1 MDESELKVKLRNT
14 QYTIRNTLEQ
24 NVAQEAASLRPLR
37 ILMIAPTSFFSD
49 YGGHIRILEETR
61 TLQSMGHNVA
71 IVTYY
76 KGSDMPGLDIRRT
89 APLPWHTDYEVG
101 SSRHKLAFDVYLAW
115 QSLVEALRYKPDVI
129 HGHMHEGA
137 LIGGVLAKLLRKPLV
152 FDFQGS
158 LTAEMADH
166 NFLDVNGRAYQLAY
180 RLEKRIDKLPDAIL
194 TSSVKASRLLQDD
207 FCVPPDRLYALPD
220 CADPDRFNPEK
231 FSEADK
237 LALKQHLG
245 IPPDRLIISYL
256 GLLTD
261 YQGIPHL
268 IQAAARLKEA
278 GKKAH
283 FLIMGYP
290 QVFHYQQMAADC
302 GVADHVTFTGKVEY
316 RDAPAYL
323 ALGDIS
329 VAPKMSNTE
338 GSGKLLNYM
347 ALAQPVVAYDSPVHR
362 EYLGDLG
369 VYAPSGDVDAFTC
382 CLTELLHDPQRR
394 QFLGRQLRQRAV
406 REYNWQAAGEK
417 IVAIYRQLTK

>member
-1 MDESELKVKLRNT
+1 MSLKAKVGRSQYAIHNT
-14 QYTIRNTLEQ
+14 VED
-24 NVAQEAASLRPLR
+24 VAGLRPLR

-61 TLQSMGHNVA
+61 TLQSMGHEVA

-89 APLPWHTDYEVG
+89 APLPWRNDYEVG

-115 QSLVEALRYKPDVI
+115 QSLVEALRFQPDII

-137 LIGGVLAKLLRKPLV
+137 LIGGALAKLLRKPLV

-166 NFLDVNGRAYQLAY
+166 NFLDVNGRVYQWAYN
-180 RLEKRIDKLPDAIL
+180 LEKRIDRMPDAIL
-194 TSSVKASRLLQDD
+194 TSSGKASRLLQDD
-207 FCVPPDRLYALPD
+207 FHVPPNRLHTLPD

-237 LALKQHLG
+237 LILKQRLG

-268 IQAAARLKEA
+268 IQAAARLKEI
-278 GKKAH
+278 GEKAH

-290 QVFHYQQMAADC
+290 QVVHYRQMAADY
-302 GVADHVTFTGKVEY
+302 GVADSITFTGKVEY

-369 VYAPSGDVDAFTC
+369 VYAPTGDVDAFTR
-382 CLTELLHDPQRR
+382 CLADLLHDPQRR
-394 QFLGRQLRQRAV
+394 QFLGQQLRQRAI
-406 REYNWQAAGEK
+406 REYNWHSAGEK
-417 IVAIYRQLTK
+417 IVSIYRQLTK